1 MIFDYDLMF
10 IDDKDGTQKDVS
22 AGTLGTYID
31 LSGNGQGKG
40 HRGLI
45 AIAFT
50 SDTTATADPDVS
62 FSLETS
68 ETCDFAEIVEIPLSL
83 PTPLKKA
90 DLTEGKVLSS
100 PLPLNELKRFIRLK
114 ANLESPI
121 TCMGIRAGF
130 VFDAPLA

>member
-10 IDDKDGTQKDVS
+10 IDDKDGSQKNIES
-22 AGTLGTYID
+22 GTLGQYID
-31 LSGNGQGKG
+31 LSGDGQGKG
-40 HRGLI
+40 FRGLV

-50 SDTTATADPDVS
+50 SDTTATADPEIK

-68 ETCDFAEIVEIPLSL
+68 TTCDFAESTEIPLEL
-83 PTPLKKA
+83 PTYKKA
-90 DLTEGKVLSS
+90 DLTAGKVLAAH
-100 PLPLNELKRFIRLK
+100 LPLIGLKRFVRLK

-130 VFDAPLA
+130 VLDAPLE